1 MLGLALGV
9 GLLHILPQPGTE
21 LGVGAVLNQDM
32 GPLVGRQAPQIRQAL
47 LGDDDLGV
55 VLRVIHVGHVGHNAG
70 DGAVLGG
77 GGGGEMAM
85 PELRA

>member
-32 GPLVGRQAPQIRQAL
+32 GPLVGRQAPQIRQAPSL
-47 LGDDDLGV
+47 
-55 VLRVIHVGHVGHNAG
+55 
-70 DGAVLGG
+70 AV
-77 GGGGEMAM
+77 EAVEKMAM

>member
-32 GPLVGRQAPQIRQAL
+32 GPLVGCQAPQIRQAL

-55 VLRVIHVGHVGHNAG
+55 SAPV
-70 DGAVLGG
+70 
-77 GGGGEMAM
+77 
-85 PELRA
+85 